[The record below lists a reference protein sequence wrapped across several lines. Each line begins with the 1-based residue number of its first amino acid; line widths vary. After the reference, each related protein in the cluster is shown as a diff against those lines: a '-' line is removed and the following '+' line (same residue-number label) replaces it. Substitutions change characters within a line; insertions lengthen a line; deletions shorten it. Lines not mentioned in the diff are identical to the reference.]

1 MKWSDKIT
9 TRKNYVVKIV
19 TKTQL
24 EDVYDKVG
32 HACCTASKWFKKK
45 LCIRHCPWR

>member
-1 MKWSDKIT
+1 MIKLPLE
-9 TRKNYVVKIV
+9 NYVVKIV

-32 HACCTASKWFKKK
+32 HACCTAGKWFKKNYV
-45 LCIRHCPWR
+45 